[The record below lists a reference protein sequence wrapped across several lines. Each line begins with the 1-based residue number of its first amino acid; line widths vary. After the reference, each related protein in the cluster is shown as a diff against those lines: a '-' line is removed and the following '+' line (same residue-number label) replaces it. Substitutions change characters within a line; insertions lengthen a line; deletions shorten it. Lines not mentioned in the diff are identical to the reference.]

1 MSRVSVI
8 IPSWNGRHLL
18 PFCLESL
25 RRQKPAVSE
34 VVVVDNGSSD
44 GTTGW
49 LRRMYPEVRLLELGA
64 NTGFAG
70 AVNLG
75 IAATTGEL
83 VLVLNNDAALSPPYA
98 GRLAGFLVEH
108 PDAAAC
114 QGRVL
119 RHNDP
124 TVIDSLGIRFDPLMR
139 AFQIGHGRRDAG
151 PAPDPLEVEGVSA
164 CAALYRRAALDRVAD
179 PGRPPGIFDPGFFA
193 YYEDVDLALR
203 LKAAGWRAFLLPDV
217 SCEHVGSATGIPDSM
232 RKAYRLGRNY
242 VAYLA
247 RHAGAGGLARM
258 APRLLLSS
266 LRRLATLPLHPR
278 RDLAVLAGEAAAL
291 PRLPAALGKGRRD
304 RRHTGKRGPTA
315 PRA

>member
-1 MSRVSVI
+1 VSPVPVI

-25 RRQKPAVSE
+25 RRQEPPVSE

-44 GTTGW
+44 GTAGW
-49 LRRMYPEVRLLELGA
+49 LRREFPEVRLLELRA
-64 NTGFAG
+64 NTGFAA

-75 IAATTGEL
+75 ISATTGDL
-83 VLVLNNDAALSPPYA
+83 LLVLNNDAALSPSYV
-98 GRLAGFLVEH
+98 GRLARFLAEH
-108 PDAAAC
+108 PGAAAC

-119 RHNDP
+119 RHDDP
-124 TVIDSLGIRFDPLMR
+124 TVVDSLGIRFDSLMR
-139 AFQIGHGRRDAG
+139 AFQIGHGRRDGG
-151 PAPDPLEVEGVSA
+151 PAADPVEVEGVSA
-164 CAALYRRAALDRVAD
+164 CAALYRREALDQVAD

-217 SCEHVGSATGIPDSM
+217 SCEHVGSATGIADSM
-232 RKAYRLGRNY
+232 GKAFLLGRNY
-242 VAYLA
+242 LAYLA
-247 RHAGAGGLARM
+247 RHAGAGGLARL

-266 LRRLATLPLHPR
+266 LRRLVTLPLHPR

-291 PRLPAALGKGRRD
+291 PRLPRALGKGRRD
-304 RRHTGKRGPTA
+304 GRHAGKRGPRGPTA
-315 PRA
+315 